1 MCLTMAERHHR
12 IWVINICVASNPD
25 SSQPDMWCWGSE
37 LLLCR
42 IRGCILYVHLRTE
55 SNSYFRSSRSGAA
68 LGPAGPAG
76 GVEPL
81 IGPQNSLFWYNRG
94 GMRPARLGALEGNRW
109 FQKIR
114 PSLMFCSSFVSSTGF
129 PGCTSI
135 STCCVLEEVSFL
147 KDFLI
152 WGISTLLIPWLR
164 SCCAQHRAAPVVLVV
179 CVGSITPTLSLWGT
193 AL

>member
-25 SSQPDMWCWGSE
+25 SSQPDMWYWGSE

-42 IRGCILYVHLRTE
+42 IRGCILYVPLRTE
-55 SNSYFRSSRSGAA
+55 SNSNFRRYRSGAA
-68 LGPAGPAG
+68 SGPAGPAG

-81 IGPQNSLFWYNRG
+81 IGPQNSQFWYNRG

-114 PSLMFCSSFVSSTGF
+114 PSPMFCSSFVSSTGF
-129 PGCTSI
+129 SGCTSI
-135 STCCVLEEVSFL
+135 STCRCS
-147 KDFLI
+147 
-152 WGISTLLIPWLR
+152 GRALLPQGLPDLRNFSALWLR
-164 SCCAQHRAAPVVLVV
+164 SCCAQHRAAPVVSVV

>member
-25 SSQPDMWCWGSE
+25 SSQPDMWYWGSE

-42 IRGCILYVHLRTE
+42 IRGCILYVPLRTE
-55 SNSYFRSSRSGAA
+55 SNSYFRRCRSGAA
-68 LGPAGPAG
+68 SEPAGPAG

-81 IGPQNSLFWYNRG
+81 IGPQNSLFWYNRS

-114 PSLMFCSSFVSSTGF
+114 PSPMFCSSFVSSTGF

-135 STCCVLEEVSFL
+135 STSRCS
-147 KDFLI
+147 
-152 WGISTLLIPWLR
+152 GTALLPQGLPDLSNFSAPWLR
-164 SCCAQHRAAPVVLVV
+164 SCCAQHRAAPVVSVV
-179 CVGSITPTLSLWGT
+179 CVGSITPTLLLWGT